1 MKYNIQK
8 MVQTRSQTKKLL
20 EESKKKIGKRVLPNT
35 IIQPNLPKKKGP
47 QYKVNIDFDE
57 ASLSWRVNKIRLENG
72 EYQYTQW

>member
-1 MKYNIQK
+1 

-47 QYKVNIDFDE
+47 QYKVNIYFDE
-57 ASLSWRVNKIRLENG
+57 ASLAWRANKIRLENG
-72 EYQYTQW
+72 EYQYMQW